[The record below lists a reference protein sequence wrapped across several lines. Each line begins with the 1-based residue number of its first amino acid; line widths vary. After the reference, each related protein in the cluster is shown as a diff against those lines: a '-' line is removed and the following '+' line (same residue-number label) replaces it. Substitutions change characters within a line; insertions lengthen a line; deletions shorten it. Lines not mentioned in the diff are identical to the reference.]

1 MSRAGTGRS
10 RSAASGGLSSSA
22 ANTITAQET
31 SHEYRPSAVDGVLAE
46 QGLERYHLRPPT
58 WRAPWIVEQPDRPDA
73 ATGKNV
79 APAQSVG
86 FEAGKPLIRLAGAPA
101 LLPVPGSSGAV
112 GAAVTGSDTGAAV
125 GSGSSG
131 TTWPVFYP
139 PHDGMDEDRLTE
151 HVVKQGFAA
160 KSLVQVRRSRF
171 ALLGLPRAD
180 LRQVRRPRRS
190 LRISTSTTS
199 SRRAMYSETS
209 QGWWRPSERKR
220 RRGCRHTGSSES
232 DTAVAMVLLT
242 LCLCAARPPTFRLP
256 SRITLTDS
264 KREAWFSDLASP
276 SVPLSKLSRSVP
288 HGYKG
293 EKGLDM
299 LANRKVEIDRAVWFV
314 RAFGGVEIQS
324 LAKTRPLATAI
335 YLYTTDFTTV
345 VCEFLRRQLA
355 EVVLPS
361 SAGPGTLSAASSNH
375 PSPLGPPVAAT
386 MASAA
391 RARSGSLS
399 MQAKAAAASAA
410 AAAAMAATGG
420 DPGIGETSPLIDE
433 EKRKRWE
440 EKYDYTCVL
449 FFADVDG
456 RSS

>member
-1 MSRAGTGRS
+1 MEVLQCQPTLHSRSDERPHGGDYVQFVHARRPSTARDWLRYLLATLKADGPQGSRRNTMSRAGTGRS
-10 RSAASGGLSSSA
+10 RSAASGGQSSSA

-31 SHEYRPSAVDGVLAE
+31 SHEYRPSAVDGILAE

-73 ATGKNV
+73 ATGKNA

-190 LRISTSTTS
+190 LRISISTTS

-220 RRGCRHTGSSES
+220 RRGCLYTGSSE
-232 DTAVAMVLLT
+232 
-242 LCLCAARPPTFRLP
+242 
-256 SRITLTDS
+256 
-264 KREAWFSDLASP
+264 
-276 SVPLSKLSRSVP
+276 
-288 HGYKG
+288 
-293 EKGLDM
+293 
-299 LANRKVEIDRAVWFV
+299 
-314 RAFGGVEIQS
+314 
-324 LAKTRPLATAI
+324 
-335 YLYTTDFTTV
+335 
-345 VCEFLRRQLA
+345 
-355 EVVLPS
+355 
-361 SAGPGTLSAASSNH
+361 
-375 PSPLGPPVAAT
+375 
-386 MASAA
+386 
-391 RARSGSLS
+391 
-399 MQAKAAAASAA
+399 
-410 AAAAMAATGG
+410 
-420 DPGIGETSPLIDE
+420 
-433 EKRKRWE
+433 
-440 EKYDYTCVL
+440 
-449 FFADVDG
+449 
-456 RSS
+456 